1 MKRIIICILIA
12 CAAWANSSAQTTT
25 PKDTLALSPKD
36 SLLFNYLDIYRS
48 QLREPAYEL
57 YPTQNIWIFLKLNTM
72 TGAVTLVQGG
82 TDTSKMFE
90 VDLDSNPKIYSWD
103 EPICGRFKLYP
114 TQNIY
119 NFMMLDQID
128 GRVWQVQWGFEEK
141 SRIVTRIY

>member
-1 MKRIIICILIA
+1 MKRLIICVIIFLS
-12 CAAWANSSAQTTT
+12 AWNSSYAQSPT
-25 PKDTLALSPKD
+25 PKD
-36 SLLFNYLDIYRS
+36 SLVLSSKDALLFEYLDIYRS

-82 TDTSKMFE
+82 TDINKMFE
-90 VDLDSNPKIYSWD
+90 VDLDSTSKIFSWD

-128 GRVWQVQWGFEEK
+128 GRVWQVQWGVEEK